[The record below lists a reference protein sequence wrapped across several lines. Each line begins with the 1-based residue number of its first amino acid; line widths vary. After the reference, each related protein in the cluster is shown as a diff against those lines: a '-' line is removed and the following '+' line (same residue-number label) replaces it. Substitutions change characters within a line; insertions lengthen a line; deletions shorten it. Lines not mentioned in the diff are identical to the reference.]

1 MLDITNK
8 ALYTLINVS
17 LQHVKPAQS
26 DQDSDNT
33 NQTKKATIN
42 IPEENKN
49 ISQLN
54 NTNHKDSQGKNE
66 PRTESSPKSNSTVII
81 LKNKNSKISSTER
94 WYTVTYQEAEHGEN
108 KN

>member
-26 DQDSDNT
+26 DQDSNNT
-33 NQTKKATIN
+33 KQTEKATIN

-49 ISQLN
+49 IS
-54 NTNHKDSQGKNE
+54 
-66 PRTESSPKSNSTVII
+66 
-81 LKNKNSKISSTER
+81 
-94 WYTVTYQEAEHGEN
+94 
-108 KN
+108 